1 MKKVLVLCEG
11 QTEQAFVIDLLDPYL
26 KLHGKQAEPKVLTTK
41 VTGTGKQHKGGV
53 SKYQPI
59 RRDALRL
66 LGDSSAACVTTM
78 LDYYGLP
85 KDFPGKAGLSGH
97 TPYRRVALL
106 EQAFA
111 ADISNPRFLPYLVLH
126 EFEAMLFADPNALQ
140 SVLNSNQ
147 KLLMPRGFT
156 SPEEINEGEQ
166 THPSARIH
174 QQFGDDYR
182 KALHGPRRLRASAWR
197 AFGRDALTLTLGSK
211 RWRVCEGWA
220 TRRIVPMARPCADG
234 EWSCRITC
242 MGLFGLWGTRPSAS

>member
-1 MKKVLVLCEG
+1 M
-11 QTEQAFVIDLLDPYL
+11 
-26 KLHGKQAEPKVLTTK
+26 
-41 VTGTGKQHKGGV
+41 
-53 SKYQPI
+53 
-59 RRDALRL
+59 LRS

-166 THPSARIH
+166 THPSALVLQH
-174 QQFGDDYR
+174 FPDYQ
-182 KALHGPRRLRASAWR
+182 KALDGPQAVARIGLPRIRQQCPHFDQWL
-197 AFGRDALTLTLGSK
+197 SK
-211 RWRVCEGWA
+211 LETW
-220 TRRIVPMARPCADG
+220 
-234 EWSCRITC
+234 
-242 MGLFGLWGTRPSAS
+242 L